1 MGKNGVK
8 STAFP
13 NSISNT
19 LKKRRTQ
26 FKKPPNSVRTILHML
41 NCLKHINTTINMAL
55 YTEKDLKF
63 TWGSRWHSTVAC
75 GLLWSAGR
83 KVTWRANLSQQM
95 WTGVACNT
103 GNQHSWYMFEVCRI
117 YKNKLKFN
125 SSEGVPRFLKHMS
138 KNVLLWYYVF
148 SKGNKT

>member
-26 FKKPPNSVRTILHML
+26 LKKPPNSVRTILHML

-63 TWGSRWHSTVAC
+63 TWGSR
-75 GLLWSAGR
+75 
-83 KVTWRANLSQQM
+83 
-95 WTGVACNT
+95 
-103 GNQHSWYMFEVCRI
+103 
-117 YKNKLKFN
+117 
-125 SSEGVPRFLKHMS
+125 
-138 KNVLLWYYVF
+138 
-148 SKGNKT
+148 